1 MRNVIEEIE
10 RIADDIQSTSV
21 DARKIS
27 GEIVTRMESLF
38 RNASSFDTNIDTMD
52 QRYQWTENTSYMW
65 TPDEGEA
72 GYGVVAATG
81 AVPVDDAVKREL
93 RLYEYMRPFLREA
106 YARNPYVDETWYIDK
121 KSLAVGQTYLSL
133 SGALP
138 PGFDAA
144 KVCASG
150 ITYYDY
156 FGWVDAA
163 QNPERIPRWAPSP
176 FIELLSCFIQ
186 AVHAPVYKRVDDPE
200 MSGFAG
206 VHYNL
211 EWVNAA
217 TVDKSKN
224 RIIIVS
230 GGGTLV
236 GASMDALQAIRME
249 PFVKQKPSWQA
260 SQEVRHYVDVERNLE
275 REKPEELAELSRKIR
290 TSESFEHTLYGR
302 KFSVVR
308 RSVPELDFYVAAL
321 I

>member
-1 MRNVIEEIE
+1 MKSIIEEIE
-10 RIADDIQSTSV
+10 GIAEEIQSTSV
-21 DARKIS
+21 DAREIS
-27 GEIVTRMESLF
+27 QEIVTRMESLF
-38 RNASSFDTNIDTMD
+38 RNASSYNTDIDTMD

-65 TPDEGEA
+65 TPDEKEA

-106 YARNPYVDETWYIDK
+106 YARNPYVDEVWYIDK
-121 KSLAVGQTYLSL
+121 KTMAVGQTYLSL

-138 PGFDAA
+138 PGFDAV
-144 KVCASG
+144 KVCSSG

-156 FGWVDAA
+156 YGWVDAA
-163 QNPERIPRWAPSP
+163 QNPRRIPRWAPSP
-176 FIELLSCFIQ
+176 FIELLGCFIQ
-186 AVHAPVYKRVDDPE
+186 AVHAPVYRREDDPE

-217 TVDKSKN
+217 TAGKSKN

-230 GGGTLV
+230 GGATLV
-236 GASMDALQAIRME
+236 GASSDALQAIRME
-249 PFVKQKPSWQA
+249 PFIKQKPSWQA
-260 SQEVRHYVDVERNLE
+260 SQEVRDYVDVERNLE
-275 REKPEELAELSRKIR
+275 REKPEDLADLSRKIR
-290 TSESFEHTLYGR
+290 TGESFAHTLYGR
-302 KFSVVR
+302 KFSVVT